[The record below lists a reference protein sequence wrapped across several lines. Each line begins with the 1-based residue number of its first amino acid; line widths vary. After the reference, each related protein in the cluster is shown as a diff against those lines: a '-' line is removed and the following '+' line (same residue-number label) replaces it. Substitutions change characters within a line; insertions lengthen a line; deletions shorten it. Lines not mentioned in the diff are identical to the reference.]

1 MSLLNRSNFP
11 RNTTI
16 DRSMATIATNRKVE
30 EMLRNAN
37 EAFQSLL
44 LPKYQDTLLSIS
56 NKQIDELEAR
66 VKQLQSQNDEII
78 YMK

>member
-1 MSLLNRSNFP
+1 
-11 RNTTI
+11 
-16 DRSMATIATNRKVE
+16 MATIATNRKVE

-56 NKQIDELEAR
+56 NKQVEEFETR
-66 VKQLQSQNDEII
+66 VKQLQTQFDEIVF
-78 YMK
+78 MK